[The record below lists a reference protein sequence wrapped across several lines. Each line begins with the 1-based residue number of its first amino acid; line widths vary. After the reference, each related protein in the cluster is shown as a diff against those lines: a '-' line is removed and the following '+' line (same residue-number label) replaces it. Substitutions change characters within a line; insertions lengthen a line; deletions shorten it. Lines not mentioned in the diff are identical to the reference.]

1 MSVRAALRS
10 ALSETYRC
18 SWRLLVVNTA
28 VSAAAC
34 AVVLVVSSVPLALL
48 LAPLVAGPLAAALV
62 HCTVKLI
69 REGEFAL
76 ADAIEGLRLYWRR
89 GLVLG
94 GLFGTGL
101 LLGVL
106 AVSFYSSANHRALPL
121 AALSAYVLAIFCVIV
136 LVSWPLAIAEPD
148 APITDALRSAW
159 MLLMRS
165 PFRFLALGAALLV
178 VNALGAVMVLP
189 LLTLTIAYSFL
200 AAGHVV
206 LPRSSTQEEAT
217 I

>member
-10 ALSETYRC
+10 ALAETYRC

-28 VSAAAC
+28 VSAAVC
-34 AVVLVVSSVPLALL
+34 VVVLIVSSLPLALL
-48 LAPLVAGPLAAALV
+48 LAPLAAGPVAAALV

-69 REGEFAL
+69 REEEFEL
-76 ADAIEGLRLYWRR
+76 ADALEGLRLHWRR

-94 GLFGTGL
+94 GLFGGGL

-106 AVSFYSSANHRALPL
+106 AVSFYSSADHRALPL
-121 AALSAYVLAIFCVIV
+121 AALSAYVLAIFCLIV
-136 LVSWPLAIAEPD
+136 LVAWPLAIANPE
-148 APITDALRSAW
+148 ARVTDALRSAW
-159 MLLMRS
+159 MLLMRT

-178 VNALGAVMVLP
+178 VNAVGAVTVLP

-200 AAGHVV
+200 AAGYVV
-206 LPRSSTQEEAT
+206 LPRSSTEEVT
-217 I
+217 T